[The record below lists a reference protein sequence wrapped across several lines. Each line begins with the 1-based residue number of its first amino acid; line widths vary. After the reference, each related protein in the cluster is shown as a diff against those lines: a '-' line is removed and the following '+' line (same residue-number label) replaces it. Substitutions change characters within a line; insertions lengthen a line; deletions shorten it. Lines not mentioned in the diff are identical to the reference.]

1 MDTVKHL
8 IDNINMKD
16 IVIIYCIFSAIVELS
31 LQLNY
36 YLNHKASVGVK
47 IVSTIIAV
55 IFAPI
60 LFPFALGKSMY
71 CSMHN

>member
-1 MDTVKHL
+1 MDMVKHL

-16 IVIIYCIFSAIVELS
+16 IVIVYYIFSAIVELS

-36 YLNHKASVGVK
+36 YLNHKASISVK
-47 IVSTIIAV
+47 IVSTVIAI

>member
-1 MDTVKHL
+1 
-8 IDNINMKD
+8 MKD
-16 IVIIYCIFSAIVELS
+16 IIIIYCIFSAIVELS

-36 YLNHKASVGVK
+36 YLSHKASIGVK
-47 IVSTIIAV
+47 VVSTLIAV

-71 CSMHN
+71 YSMLN

>member
-1 MDTVKHL
+1 MFNIL
-8 IDNINMKD
+8 INNIIMKD
-16 IVIIYCIFSAIVELS
+16 IIIVYCIFSALVELS

-36 YLNHKASVGVK
+36 YLNHKASIGVK
-47 IVSTIIAV
+47 IVSTIIAI